1 MCIHNMYIYV
11 YINRKMKFIFLK
23 KDSNYELKDEINYN
37 IMRTLRKN
45 GNIYIYI
52 YVYNFI

>member
-52 YVYNFI
+52 CL